1 MACKKTT
8 YRGLVQLRLRNSA
21 EFQPSLRCSAMKLS
35 PLFMSSMM
43 LRIVK
48 APIDGFPYLVRKMHR
63 FQRFRIRQAVT
74 ALSASDYSIV
84 FGGE

>member
-1 MACKKTT
+1 
-8 YRGLVQLRLRNSA
+8 
-21 EFQPSLRCSAMKLS
+21 MKLS

-48 APIDGFPYLVRKMHR
+48 APIDGFPSLVRMMHR
-63 FQRFRIRQAVT
+63 FQRFRIPQAVT